1 MGQMTLGEQI
11 EVIKGLSDSLSLTDI
26 LADKMSEEDI
36 AKLVTLFE
44 TISDMDIPVL
54 VNIEN
59 VGKS

>member
-1 MGQMTLGEQI
+1 MTLGEQI